1 MNPFDFFK
9 KKEEQVNQPI
19 TGEPVASSS
28 IPFATEPVPVPLA
41 SPEQQTQEKPSEQ
54 QPVPEIGISEETP
67 IPSSSAQ
74 PPATTAGATT
84 IASALSVPVV
94 VSKTPL
100 RKNIETILSEGL
112 MHVYQ
117 TMSLKDQERFRVKG
131 EETATAIEMLVT
143 SLKATGKQ
151 LVQLLRAWLLLIPHV
166 NKFFMEQETKIK
178 IDHLLVLQEQ
188 KRKEQR
194 VSKFSS

>member
-1 MNPFDFFK
+1 MKPFDFFK
-9 KKEEQVNQPI
+9 K
-19 TGEPVASSS
+19 TDSEPSS
-28 IPFATEPVPVPLA
+28 IASESPSPVSASNSPERLPVPLV
-41 SPEQQTQEKPSEQ
+41 SSEQ
-54 QPVPEIGISEETP
+54 QPLPEVTRQEQTPLPEQQSQGQAVASTATALSEPT
-67 IPSSSAQ
+67 
-74 PPATTAGATT
+74 
-84 IASALSVPVV
+84 ASAPLAVAVPK
-94 VSKTPL
+94 SSL
-100 RKNIETILSEGL
+100 RKNIETILSDGL

-117 TMSLKDQERFRVKG
+117 TMSLKDQERFRVTG

-178 IDHLLVLQEQ
+178 TDHLLVLQEQ

-194 VSKFSS
+194 ANKFSS